1 MAVLQP
7 QDVNITSVRFERYK
21 ALRSFSVSLQRMNI
35 LVGPNNCG
43 KSTIIRAFRVLD
55 LALRQAR
62 AKRAERISY
71 DGHLVWGHRLSEER
85 LPISLEN
92 VHTDYEET
100 DARITFRCSNGNSL
114 VLVFPAGGGCILVP
128 DAGGRDCHTPGHF
141 RNRFPIDIQVVPELG
156 PLEDEE
162 SVLTEDTI
170 RRGLSTHRASRHFR
184 NYWHSR
190 PQGFEEFAEMVSQTW
205 PGMVIEPPES
215 RLEEVGPPGQFSQR
229 LRMFC
234 REDRMTREL
243 YWSGFGFQVW
253 CQLLTHISRGRDS
266 TMLVVDE
273 PEIYLHPD
281 VQHQLVGILRD
292 AGPDIVAASHSTEII
307 GEADPAEILIID
319 KTRQSATRLKEIEQ
333 VQGALDAIGSI
344 HNIAL
349 THLARTGRMLYV
361 EGPSDFRILRR
372 FARRLGYHQL
382 AAGNDITPIESGGFG
397 SWKKIEASAWAFE
410 RALHGQFRIGVLF
423 DRDYFPDGEIEE
435 VKRRLGEHFRPVH
448 IHERKEL
455 ENYLLSPEALD
466 RAVQRVLRER
476 ARRTGEELPKGVD
489 VVQLLEEITNGHKQ
503 SVTSQ
508 LIAKRSEFLRST
520 GIDMGT
526 LAKEAMRDVDAR
538 WENLD
543 SRLEIVSGKEVLKE
557 FREQL
562 SEQYSISLTDF
573 RIIDE
578 FRGEEVPEDLARF
591 LAELEDFRMR

>member
-1 MAVLQP
+1 MAVLPP

-21 ALRSFSVSLQRMNI
+21 AFRSFSVSLQRMNI

-55 LALRQAR
+55 MALRQAR
-62 AKRAERISY
+62 AKRAERISH
-71 DGHLVWGHRLSEER
+71 DGHLVWGHRLSEDR

-100 DARITFRCSNGNSL
+100 DARVTFRCSTGNSL
-114 VLVFPAGGGCILVP
+114 VLVFPADGGCILIP
-128 DAGGRDCHTPGHF
+128 DAQGRDCHTPGNF

-162 SVLTEDTI
+162 SVLTEHTI

-184 NYWHSR
+184 NYWYSR

-205 PGMVIEPPES
+205 PGMVIEPPEA
-215 RLEEVGPPGQFSQR
+215 RLEEVGSPGQFSQR

-243 YWSGFGFQVW
+243 YWSGYGFQVW
-253 CQLLTHISRGRDS
+253 CQLLTHISRGRNS

-307 GEADPAEILIID
+307 GEADPTEILIID

-333 VQGALDAIGSI
+333 VQGALDTIGSI

-361 EGPSDFRILRR
+361 EGPTDFRILRR
-372 FARRLGYHQL
+372 FARRLGYRQL

-410 RALHGQFRIGVLF
+410 RALRGQFRIGVLF
-423 DRDYFPDGEIEE
+423 DRDYFPDEEIEE
-435 VKRRLGEHFRPVH
+435 VRGKLAGHFRPVH
-448 IHERKEL
+448 VHGRKEL
-455 ENYLLSPEALD
+455 ENYMLSAEPLE
-466 RAVQRVLRER
+466 RAVRRALRER
-476 ARRTGEELPKGVD
+476 ARRTGAEVPDGVD
-489 VVQLLEEITNGHKQ
+489 IEQLLEDITSEYRKD
-503 SVTSQ
+503 VTSQ
-508 LIAKRSEFLRST
+508 LISKRSSFLRAT
-520 GIDMGT
+520 GVDMGT
-526 LAKEAMRDVDAR
+526 LAGDVMREVEAR
-538 WENLD
+538 WEKLG
-543 SRLEIVSGKEVLKE
+543 SRLELVPGKGVLKDL
-557 FREQL
+557 REQL
-562 SEQYSISLTDF
+562 SARYSISLTDF

-578 FRGEEVPEDLARF
+578 FREDEIPEDFARF
-591 LAELEDFRMR
+591 LAELEEFRVS